1 MDTPIPKPVTTEHLT
16 AAQFIAG
23 LPKLELHLHIE
34 GSLEPELMFEL
45 GRRNGVPLPWPDVAS
60 VRAAYDFDCLQSF
73 LDLYY
78 RGASVLVT
86 EQDFFDLT
94 WAYLERCAADKVV
107 HVEIFFDP
115 QTHTARGIPFATVLG
130 GIERA
135 LQSGEKEFGIS
146 WRLIMSFLRHLSEE
160 EAFATLAQAE
170 PFLSRI
176 HGIGLDS
183 GEKGNPPSKFARVF
197 ARCREL
203 GLPVVAHA
211 GEEGPADYIW
221 QAINEL
227 QVCRIDHGVRSAE
240 DPELL
245 RYLADTRLPLTVCPL
260 SNTRLKVFGN
270 MAQHNV
276 LRLLEQGLCVTINSD
291 DPAYFGGYMGANFAA
306 LADGLG
312 ATMSQL
318 CRLSLNAVEASWLSL
333 ADKARLT
340 REIRGYAATHGV
352 ILH

>member
-1 MDTPIPKPVTTEHLT
+1 MDTPIPKPVTPEHLT
-16 AAQFIAG
+16 TAQFIAG

-45 GRRNGVPLPWPDVAS
+45 GRRNSVPLPWPDVAS

-135 LQSGEKEFGIS
+135 LQTGEREFGIS
-146 WRLIMSFLRHLSEE
+146 WCLIMSFLRHLSEE
-160 EAFATLAQAE
+160 DAFAKLEEAM

-183 GEKGNPPSKFARVF
+183 GEKGNPPTKFARIF
-197 ARCREL
+197 AKCREL

-227 QVCRIDHGVRSAE
+227 QVCRIDHGVRSAD

-260 SNTRLKVFGN
+260 SNTRLRVFGD

-291 DPAYFGGYMGANFAA
+291 DPAYFGGYMNANFVA
-306 LADGLG
+306 LADGLS

-340 REIRGYAATHGV
+340 REIRSYAATHGV